1 MTLYNMHI
9 YREMRLAFY
18 RIEAATPDTA
28 AVIARDTLTSHAD
41 DIDDCDGET
50 FAALVDVV
58 GIADLERLRPSFTAI
73 S

>member
-28 AVIARDTLTSHAD
+28 AVIARGRTSITDTPA
-41 DIDDCDGET
+41 
-50 FAALVDVV
+50 
-58 GIADLERLRPSFTAI
+58 
-73 S
+73 